1 LQRTCGIPA
10 EYFFRLPGN
19 LPAHKEALMADELT
33 PELTELMYQ
42 ASREG
47 DEEALLRLTKRVN
60 EILREKDEQQRQSSQ
75 NGDAEYPPKN
85 LRLVVTID
93 GREKTGHEFTQKVV
107 ATNLSQSGALLSGIT
122 KQVRAGDLVWVEHA
136 GTKSRF
142 KVVWVRDSESHQ
154 LIQAAIHLLKTE
166 LCPW

>member
-1 LQRTCGIPA
+1 M
-10 EYFFRLPGN
+10 
-19 LPAHKEALMADELT
+19 EAIMADDLT
-33 PELTELMYQ
+33 PELSELMHQ

-75 NGDAEYPPKN
+75 SGDAEYPRKN
-85 LRLVVTID
+85 PRLVVTID
-93 GREKTGHEFTQKVV
+93 GREKTGHAFTQKVV

-122 KQVRAGDLVWVEHA
+122 KQVRAGDLIWVEHR
-136 GTKSRF
+136 GKKSRF

-166 LCPW
+166 PCPWANI